1 MDVMHWMVWDS
12 SDEELWNNPTFWIT
26 LILAVGYGMWNI
38 YDSTINILVQ
48 LHHSPALL
56 SFPCNCLPA
65 VPLTFW
71 LTSGS
76 SEVTDVV
83 TEGCTSVW
91 RQVERQERRRG
102 TIPPSMAGACLL
114 FFALLSAHRLCCW
127 ASHKSTRCFIAS
139 SFQKVNIHLK
149 TSLIYHPYLIFD
161 PDATDN
167 VSVNN
172 FCPDRTFIS
181 LLGVFLGFFS
191 LKLRCKTLHMCNLS

>member
-1 MDVMHWMVWDS
+1 MSSIGWFETAVMRNCETTQLSESLWFHS
-12 SDEELWNNPTFWIT
+12 SSR
-26 LILAVGYGMWNI
+26 YGMWNI

-48 LHHSPALL
+48 LHHIPALL

-83 TEGCTSVW
+83 TEDA
-91 RQVERQERRRG
+91 QVCGDKLKGRSGEEAQYL
-102 TIPPSMAGACLL
+102 PQWPVLVFS
-114 FFALLSAHRLCCW
+114 SSLCCRRTGC
-127 ASHKSTRCFIAS
+127 AAGPHTKAQGVSLHPLSKKSTFIWR
-139 SFQKVNIHLK
+139 L
-149 TSLIYHPYLIFD
+149 LYHPYLIFD

-172 FCPDRTFIS
+172 FCPDPTFIS

>member
-1 MDVMHWMVWDS
+1 MDVIHWMVWDS

-38 YDSTINILVQ
+38 YDSTIYILVQ

-83 TEGCTSVW
+83 TEDAQVCGDKLKGRSGEEAQYVPQWLVLVCSSSLCCRRTGCAAGPHTKAPGVSLHPLSKKSTFIW
-91 RQVERQERRRG
+91 R
-102 TIPPSMAGACLL
+102 L
-114 FFALLSAHRLCCW
+114 LLSIIHTWYL
-127 ASHKSTRCFIAS
+127 TRMPRIM
-139 SFQKVNIHLK
+139 
-149 TSLIYHPYLIFD
+149 
-161 PDATDN
+161 
-167 VSVNN
+167 SV
-172 FCPDRTFIS
+172 
-181 LLGVFLGFFS
+181 
-191 LKLRCKTLHMCNLS
+191 